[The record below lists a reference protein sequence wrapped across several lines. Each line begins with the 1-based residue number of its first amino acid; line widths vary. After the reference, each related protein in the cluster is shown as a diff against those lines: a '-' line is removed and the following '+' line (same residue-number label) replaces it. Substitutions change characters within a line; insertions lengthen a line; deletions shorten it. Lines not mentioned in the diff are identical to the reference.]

1 MCGMSVLGIATTA
14 SGTMLS
20 LPCDHHA
27 SGDVSSMQSRV
38 EWYWE
43 GPKQALHVWCA
54 IYVSSCFCFPQSSMA
69 SEEKEGEDAGIGLLG
84 DYVRLDFGWDGM

>member
-1 MCGMSVLGIATTA
+1 MCGMSVLGIATSMSA
-14 SGTMLS
+14 TMLS

-27 SGDVSSMQSRV
+27 SGDASSMQSRV

-54 IYVSSCFCFPQSSMA
+54 ISVFSCFFFPQSSMA
-69 SEEKEGEDAGIGLLG
+69 SEEREGEMRG
-84 DYVRLDFGWDGM
+84 